1 MFLKRIEMQGF
12 KSFADKVV
20 IHFEHSVTGVVGPNG
35 CGKSNIT
42 DAVRWVLGEQSVK
55 NMRGNSMTDVI
66 FAGSADRRPVGMAEV
81 TLVFDNSQHFL
92 HTQSDEV
99 EITRRLYRSTS
110 EGEYFI
116 NRVPCR
122 LKDIVELILD
132 TGLGKDSLSMISQ
145 GNISSFAEAKPVDR
159 RAIFE
164 EAAGVSKYKKRKIES
179 LSKLERTK
187 DNLDRTNDI
196 LSELER
202 QVTPLK
208 RQAHKAELYR
218 EKKARLEKIEIAVLV
233 DDITALNENLK
244 ETDKT
249 LFDLQNETAMQ
260 DTVIQMHDLQN
271 EENRKEIRAKDAR
284 ISTLQDELMKI
295 VSEISI
301 LEKRKTEIDEKRK
314 YAIETGSSEERIKE
328 LSISVEEARI
338 EYEDRKQRLDTLKTE
353 IDLLTTKLTQTALK
367 IADVSST
374 VDKERMILQRYN
386 SRRDIL
392 DNLIRHPFGSQ
403 SNAGVKSV
411 MDNKAALKGVM
422 GVVGQNLKAHDG
434 YEEAISVA
442 LGGAMMNVVTVD
454 EASARNAIGFLKR
467 NQGGRATFLPCSVLR
482 PRELS
487 AQNRVICENSEGYLG
502 VASDFVNCPK
512 EYEIVNLHLLQNV
525 AVADTLE
532 HGNEIAKA
540 CRYSIRLVTLD
551 GEVINAGGSMT
562 GGKTKNQTSLV
573 TMEKE
578 FNEIKQNIVS
588 QSAAVSVAE
597 KELNELKKLRDA
609 DEQQIMSKRIQH
621 AQLEPVVDVK
631 RAKYERLKNDMEML
645 GITDDQKDETQS
657 FADQII
663 TQLNAA
669 YSKRDDITASIRTT
683 RTEKDKLSQES
694 ERKEQQIRQ
703 MRKELARAAESKRL
717 IELDRSK
724 LSVKLDTVLDRLASE
739 YQMTYEYALTQVG
752 DEKIENA
759 RDEVSRLRE
768 EIASL
773 GNINMNAPEE
783 YSEVNE
789 RYEFMKKQM
798 DDLIAS
804 RDKILSAIDEMDDVM
819 KRQFKEMFDKINAEL
834 NDTFRALFGG
844 GKARLILEDP
854 NDLLNTGIDI
864 DVQPPGKQ
872 VQNIRLF
879 SGGEKSLIAICV
891 LFSILKVRPVP
902 LCIFDEVEAA
912 LDQGNVER
920 FARYLKN
927 FSEQT
932 QFIVVTHRP
941 GTMEQC
947 DVLYGVTMQKQGV
960 SQMLKVQLTDA
971 IDLAEESEVNPA

>member
-20 IHFEHSVTGVVGPNG
+20 IHFEHNVTGVVGPNG

-81 TLVFDNSQHFL
+81 TLVFDNSEHHL

-99 EITRRLYRSTS
+99 EITRRLYRSNS
-110 EGEYFI
+110 QGDYFI

-122 LKDIVELILD
+122 LKDIVDLILD

-145 GNISSFAEAKPVDR
+145 GNISSFAEAKPIER

-187 DNLDRTNDI
+187 ENLDRTGDI
-196 LSELER
+196 LNELER

-208 RQAHKAELYR
+208 RQAHKAEIYR

-233 DDITALNENLK
+233 DDIGSLK
-244 ETDKT
+244 DSIEQTDKT
-249 LFDLQNETAMQ
+249 LFDIETETAMRQ
-260 DTVIQMHDLQN
+260 TAIQVHETQN
-271 EENRKEIRAKDAR
+271 EENRRELRRKDEKINA
-284 ISTLQDELMKI
+284 LQDELMR
-295 VSEISI
+295 VVNEIQI
-301 LEKRKTEIDEKRK
+301 LETRKVEIDEKRK
-314 YAIETGSSEERIKE
+314 YAIEMGSSEEKIKE
-328 LSISVEEARI
+328 LTISVEEARI
-338 EYEDRKQRLDTLKTE
+338 EYEDRKDRISTLLNE
-353 IDLLTTKLTQTALK
+353 IDLLSTRLTQTALK
-367 IADVSST
+367 IADANSEC
-374 VDKERMILQRYN
+374 DKQRHLLQRYASRKDLLENILRQPFN
-386 SRRDIL
+386 S
-392 DNLIRHPFGSQ
+392 Q
-403 SNAGVKSV
+403 AGVKAV
-411 MDNKAALKGVM
+411 MENKHSLNGVM
-422 GVVGQNLKAHDG
+422 GVAGQNLKAMDG
-434 YEEAISVA
+434 YEEAVSVA
-442 LGGAMMNVVTVD
+442 LGGAMMNIVTKD
-454 EASARNAIGFLKR
+454 EASARAAIGFLKR
-467 NQGGRATFLPCSVLR
+467 NQSGRATFLPCSVLK

-487 AQNRVICENSEGYLG
+487 VQQRLICENAPGYLG
-502 VASDFVNCPK
+502 TASEFVTCEK
-512 EYEIVNLHLLQNV
+512 EFEIVNHALLQNV
-525 AVADTLE
+525 AVTDTLE
-532 HGNEIAKA
+532 HGNALASLLNHSLKI
-540 CRYSIRLVTLD
+540 VTLEGD
-551 GEVINAGGSMT
+551 VIHKGGSMT
-562 GGKTKNQTSLV
+562 GGKVKNSTSLV
-573 TMEKE
+573 TAEKE
-578 FNEIKQNIVS
+578 FNQMKQMVIS

-597 KELNELKKLRDA
+597 KKLLELKKERDA
-609 DEQQIMSKRIQH
+609 SEQQLMSKRIQH
-621 AQLEPVVDVK
+621 AQLEPVLEAK

-645 GITDDQKDETQS
+645 GPSDSSKHEIEES
-657 FADQII
+657 FADQLIR
-663 TQLNAA
+663 QLNAA
-669 YSKRDDITASIRTT
+669 YGKRDETTASIRTT
-683 RTEKDKLSQES
+683 REERIKLSSET

-703 MRKELARAAESKRL
+703 MRKELERANESKRL
-717 IELDRSK
+717 IELDRAK
-724 LSVKLDTVLDRLASE
+724 LTVKLENVLERLASE
-739 YQMTYEYALTQVG
+739 YQLTYEFALSQTG
-752 DEKIENA
+752 EEKIENA
-759 RDEVSRLRE
+759 REEVVVLRR
-768 EIASL
+768 EIDAL
-773 GNINMNAPEE
+773 GNVNMNAPEE

-798 DDLIAS
+798 EDLIAS
-804 RDKILSAIDEMDDVM
+804 RDKILTAIDEMDEVM

-844 GKARLILEDP
+844 GKAKLILENPEDV
-854 NDLLNTGIDI
+854 LNTGIDI

-927 FSEQT
+927 FSEKT

-971 IDLAEESEVNPA
+971 IDLADEREVQTA

>member
-20 IHFEHSVTGVVGPNG
+20 IHFDHSVTGVVGPNG

-55 NMRGNSMTDVI
+55 SMRGNTMTDVI
-66 FAGSADRRPVGMAEV
+66 FSGSADRRPVGMAEV

-92 HTQSDEV
+92 HTQNDEV
-99 EITRRLYRSTS
+99 EITRRLYRSNAQ
-110 EGEYFI
+110 GDYFI

-122 LKDIVELILD
+122 LKDIVDLILD

-159 RAIFE
+159 RGIFE

-179 LSKLERTK
+179 LGKLERTK
-187 DNLDRTNDI
+187 DNLERTNDI

-208 RQAHKAELYR
+208 RQAHKAEIYR

-233 DDITALNENLK
+233 EDITKLSEHIE

-249 LFDLQNETAMQ
+249 LFNIETETAMK
-260 DTVIQMHDLQN
+260 QMTIEVHETQN
-271 EENRKEIRAKDAR
+271 EENRKELKCKDDR
-284 ISTLQDELMKI
+284 IHSLQDELMHV
-295 VSEISI
+295 VSEIQT
-301 LEKRKTEIDEKRK
+301 LETRKIEIDEKRK
-314 YAIETGSSEERIKE
+314 YVIEMGSSEEKKRE
-328 LSISVEEARI
+328 LTLSIEEARI
-338 EYEDRKQRLDTLKTE
+338 EYEDRSKRFDQLSAE
-353 IDLLTTKLTQTALK
+353 IDLSTTKLTQTALK
-367 IADVSST
+367 IAEASSKAEHENLLLRKYQGRKDVL
-374 VDKERMILQRYN
+374 ENILRQ
-386 SRRDIL
+386 
-392 DNLIRHPFGSQ
+392 PFTSQ
-403 SNAGVKSV
+403 AGVKAV
-411 MDNKAALKGVM
+411 MDNKQLLKGVM
-422 GVVGQNLKAHDG
+422 GVVGQSMKAMSG

-442 LGGAMMNVVTVD
+442 LGGAMMNIVTVD
-454 EASARNAIGFLKR
+454 EAAARNAISFLKR
-467 NQGGRATFLPCSVLR
+467 NQSGRATFLPCSVLR
-482 PRELS
+482 PREISVQQRL
-487 AQNRVICENSEGYLG
+487 ICESAEGYLG
-502 VASDFVNCPK
+502 TASEFVSCSN
-512 EYEIVNLHLLQNV
+512 EYDIVRDSLLQNV
-525 AVADTLE
+525 IVTDTLE
-532 HGNEIAKA
+532 HGNAIASLINHSLK
-540 CRYSIRLVTLD
+540 IVTLD
-551 GEVINAGGSMT
+551 GDVIHKGGSMT
-562 GGKTKNQTSLV
+562 GGKVKNSTSLV
-573 TMEKE
+573 TAEKE
-578 FNEIKQNIVS
+578 FNEVKQLIVS
-588 QSAAVSVAE
+588 QSAAVTLADQTLS
-597 KELNELKKLRDA
+597 ELKRERYQT
-609 DEQQIMSKRIQH
+609 EQLLMQKRIQH
-621 AQLEPVVDVK
+621 AQLEPILEAK
-631 RAKYERLKNDMEML
+631 RAKYERLKNDMEMI
-645 GITDDQKDETQS
+645 GFAEGESSQQEES
-657 FADQII
+657 FADQLIR
-663 TQLNAA
+663 QLNEA
-669 YSKRDDITASIRTT
+669 YGRRDEITAAIKIT
-683 RTEKDKLSQES
+683 RDERLKLSADT

-703 MRKELARAAESKRL
+703 MRKDLNKDNESKRL
-717 IELDRSK
+717 IELDRAK
-724 LSVKLDTVLDRLASE
+724 LSTKLDSVLERLSSE
-739 YQMTYEYALTQVG
+739 YQMTYEFAKSQIM

-759 RDEVSRLRE
+759 REEVNTLRR
-768 EIASL
+768 EIEAL
-773 GNINMNAPEE
+773 GNVNMNAPEE

-798 DDLIAS
+798 EDLIAS
-804 RDKILSAIDEMDDVM
+804 RDKILNAIDEMDEVM

-834 NDTFRALFGG
+834 NDTFRTLFGG
-844 GKARLILEDP
+844 GKAKLILEDP
-854 NDLLNTGIDI
+854 SDLLNTGIDI

-971 IDLAEESEVNPA
+971 IDLAEESEAKPS